1 MEDAAGLIRSAVLRK
16 LGTCWIFLGSLCR
29 MIFYS
34 PCFLFLL
41 APLTKATRLGASG
54 SGRGSDSPTMDPV
67 PTRTFGRRK
76 QLASTRAPYLV
87 VICSF
92 VKVSIDFNVFVHS
105 KVNHGTWDPN
115 SCWPGEGKK
124 VYLNMGGVGVWVG
137 SALLPY
143 LVPCLWFYFTNNTK
157 PSNINTKPRVILL
170 FGKR

>member
-124 VYLNMGGVGVWVG
+124 VYLNVGGLGCGLEVLYYHIWFPVYGFT
-137 SALLPY
+137 LPTIRS
-143 LVPCLWFYFTNNTK
+143 LQT
-157 PSNINTKPRVILL
+157 
-170 FGKR
+170 